1 MTKHEIR
8 KAAENARSR
17 LTPTAW
23 GKYSAAIEK
32 RVLSADFYQNAQIVF
47 CYASF
52 RREADTWGIL
62 ERILRDGKRLLV
74 PRTLKDGQMLAV
86 EIKSL
91 DDLVPGR
98 FGLREPA
105 SRLESDLVP
114 DLVLVPG
121 VAFSPAGDRV
131 GFGKGYYDRCL
142 SKYPEALRAALCFE
156 VQLFEDIPAE
166 AFDIPMDL
174 ILTEKREI
182 VCSKG
187 RG

>member
-1 MTKHEIR
+1 MTKNEIR
-8 KAAENARSR
+8 KAAENARNR

-23 GKYSAAIEK
+23 QAGSRAIEK
-32 RVLSADFYQNAQIVF
+32 RLLNSEYYQNAETVL

-52 RREADTWGIL
+52 RREVDTWGIL
-62 ERILRDGKRLLV
+62 QKILDDGKRLLV
-74 PRTLKDGQMLAV
+74 PKTLADGIMLV
-86 EIKSL
+86 IEITTL

-105 SRLESDLVP
+105 SRLESDLCP
-114 DLVLVPG
+114 DLIVVPG
-121 VAFSPAGDRV
+121 VAFSPQGDRV
-131 GFGKGYYDRCL
+131 GFGKGYYDRSL
-142 SKYPEALRAALCFE
+142 SKYPDAVRAALCFE

-166 AFDIPMDL
+166 AFDMPMDY

-187 RG
+187 RR